1 MGAGLLSTDY
11 KSGAILSLFKQGL
24 EATAGKPLS
33 EEERKR
39 VIADGMTYVDELEV
53 QSSKA
58 LKERREKTDAE
69 TQKRLRAEERA
80 KMNKHLR
87 DIALGR
93 SSGRG
98 VGR

>member
-69 TQKRLRAEERA
+69 TQKRLRTERA
-80 KMNKHLR
+80 KINKHLR

>member
-1 MGAGLLSTDY
+1 MAAGYHASKWDAWDDLGYQLLC
-11 KSGAILSLFKQGL
+11 
-24 EATAGKPLS
+24 

-58 LKERREKTDAE
+58 LKERQEKTDAE
-69 TQKRLRAEERA
+69 TQKRLRTERA
-80 KMNKHLR
+80 KINKHLR

>member
-69 TQKRLRAEERA
+69 TQKRLRAERA